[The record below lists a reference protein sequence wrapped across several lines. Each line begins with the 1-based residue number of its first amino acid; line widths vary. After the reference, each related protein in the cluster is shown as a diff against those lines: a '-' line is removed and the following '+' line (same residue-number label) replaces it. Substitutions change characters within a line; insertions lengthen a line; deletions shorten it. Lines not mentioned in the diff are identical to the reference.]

1 MTGQAPKKHFTEFA
15 VYPVFIVILCA
26 GFLFY
31 KYVLQ
36 VSPSIMTHQLMQEFE
51 VNGAGLGNLA
61 ATFFYAYFITQLFV
75 GILLDKYSVRLLSA
89 IAILISGLGACLF
102 ANTHSLFLA
111 GVYRAMMGFGAA
123 FATVC
128 YLKTTAV
135 WFKPNQFA
143 FISGLLATA
152 AMLGAVFGE
161 APLSFVVQS
170 YGWRNCLMGCGIAG
184 ILLAVLFFVVVRDQ
198 SFMGPANKKPKHGI
212 DLKAVSEVL

>member
-1 MTGQAPKKHFTEFA
+1 MAGRLPKKHFTHYAF
-15 VYPVFIVILCA
+15 YPVLVVILCA

-36 VSPSIMTHQLMQEFE
+36 VSPSIMTHQLMRGFR

-89 IAILISGLGACLF
+89 LAILISGLGACLF
-102 ANTHSLFLA
+102 AGTHSLFLA
-111 GVYRAMMGFGAA
+111 GIYRAMMGFGAA

-161 APLSFVVQS
+161 APLSLFVQT
-170 YGWRNCLMGCGIAG
+170 YGWRNGLMGCGIAG
-184 ILLAVLFFVVVRDQ
+184 IILAILFFAVVRDG
-198 SFMGPANKKPKHGI
+198 SFSGPASRQTKHG
-212 DLKAVSEVL
+212 KQGR